1 MTDTF
6 LYSLLFLLAV
16 GLAVRLYLL
25 ARDHRRFDL
34 PHVAFPG
41 IDGAPSDEHEQVLEL
56 VQEMQAHIESVP
68 RRKQLVELR
77 RLMNEGVA
85 GWPAPEV
92 PRGVRIE
99 PVDIDGMAAE
109 WVVAPLARKDR
120 RLLYLHGGAFMFGSP
135 RSHRMMTAALSRR
148 CGVSVLAIDYR
159 LMPENSRIDAVI
171 DSQAGLQWMI
181 ANGPAGCGRAR
192 EIYVAGDSAGGS
204 LALMLAAWARDE
216 GLDCINGVIAFSPST
231 DSTLT
236 GGSMTDNI
244 PTDPMLGP
252 SLGLLVRLPSALKTL
267 LAMAG
272 SRTHPRNPLVSPL
285 FGDLS
290 GLPPTLVQASE
301 SEMLLDDARRYVEKA
316 RSQDSPVTL
325 QTWPGM
331 VHVWPIFHDLLPEGR
346 QALDQVAKFVAR
358 ISAGKWPEVMEAT
371 EPEIA
376 LEHEV

>member
-1 MTDTF
+1 LAEILTYT
-6 LYSLLFLLAV
+6 LLILLAI
-16 GLAVRLYLL
+16 GFAVRLYLL
-25 ARDHRRFDL
+25 LRDKRRFDL

-41 IDGAPSDEHEQVLEL
+41 MDGTPSAEQEQVLEL
-56 VQEMQAHIESVP
+56 LEEMQAHIESVP
-68 RRKQLVELR
+68 RRKQLGELR
-77 RLMNEGVA
+77 HVMDEGIA
-85 GWPAPEV
+85 GWPDSNLPL
-92 PRGVRIE
+92 GVRIDA
-99 PVDIDGMAAE
+99 VDIDGMAAE

-120 RLLYLHGGAFMFGSP
+120 RLLYLHGGAFIVGSP
-135 RSHRMMTAALSRR
+135 RSHRMLTAELSRR

-159 LMPENSRIDAVI
+159 LMPENARMDAVV
-171 DSQAGLQWMI
+171 DCQAGLQWMI
-181 ANGPAGCGRAR
+181 HNGPAGPRQAR
-192 EIYVAGDSAGGS
+192 EVYVAGDSAGGS

-216 GLDCINGVIAFSPST
+216 GLECINGVIAFSPST
-231 DSTLT
+231 DSTMT
-236 GGSMTDNI
+236 GGSMTANI

-252 SLGLLVRLPSALKTL
+252 SLGTLARLPSGLKAL

-316 RSQDSPVTL
+316 RSQGSPVTL

-331 VHVWPIFHDLLPEGR
+331 VHVWPIFHGLLPEGK

-358 ISAGKWPEVMEAT
+358 ASAGE
-371 EPEIA
+371 
-376 LEHEV
+376 